1 MKEIPMKF
9 SKPVRPVSLVALIEA
24 RQKELGV
31 SEFELAEA
39 LGFER
44 QIVFTQ
50 IQLGRMRFPLEKL
63 PALAK
68 FLDIDAVE
76 LLRVALPEQLP
87 GLLEVV
93 EEIYN
98 PHQLTTAETN
108 LIHHLRKLSG
118 DRVGAPIIFEGRG
131 VIALVAV

>member
-1 MKEIPMKF
+1 MTF
-9 SKPVRPVSLVALIEA
+9 SKLVQPRSLIALIEA

-31 SEFELAEA
+31 CEFELAVA

-44 QIVFTQ
+44 QIMFTM
-50 IQLGRMRFPLEKL
+50 IQFGKTSLPLDKL

-68 FLDIDAVE
+68 FLDLDAVD

-98 PHQLTTAETN
+98 LHKLTTAEMN

-118 DRVGAPIIFEGRG
+118 DRVGAPIVFEGRG
-131 VIALVAV
+131 VIALVAA

>member
-1 MKEIPMKF
+1 MTF
-9 SKPVRPVSLVALIEA
+9 SKLVQPRSLIALIEA

-31 SEFELAEA
+31 CEFELAEA

-50 IQLGRMRFPLEKL
+50 IQLGKMRFPLDKL

-68 FLDIDAVE
+68 FLDLDAVD
-76 LLRVALPEQLP
+76 LLRVALPDMAP

-93 EEIYN
+93 EGIFN
-98 PHQLTTAETN
+98 PLKLTTAEVN

-118 DRVGAPIIFEGRG
+118 DRVGAPIVFEGRG
-131 VIALVAV
+131 VIALVAA